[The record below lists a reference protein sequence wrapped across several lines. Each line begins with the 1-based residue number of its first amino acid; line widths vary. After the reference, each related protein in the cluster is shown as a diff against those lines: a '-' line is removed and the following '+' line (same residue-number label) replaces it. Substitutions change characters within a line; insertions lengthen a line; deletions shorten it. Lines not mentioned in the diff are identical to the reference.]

1 MRKVVRYH
9 CRKNLADNRIRY
21 LGRFISKEQMAKILQ
36 NNQKDGMDNF
46 FDPIKR
52 VTPKTKKIFKV
63 DKYAKRVLIDNTNQL
78 FTAEINAFSPSL
90 LEIDPSE
97 IVVGNSSF
105 IKNSA
110 WALASN
116 YYNSGVVHGNNQSLD
131 AHMVPNSQDIN

>member
-63 DKYAKRVLIDNTNQL
+63 DRYAQRILVDAHQH
-78 FTAEINAFSPSL
+78 TAHTSSINAFCPPL
-90 LEIDPSE
+90 LEIDPNE

-116 YYNSGVVHGNNQSLD
+116 YYNSGV
-131 AHMVPNSQDIN
+131 

>member
-36 NNQKDGMDNF
+36 ANGKDSMDNF

-63 DKYAKRVLIDNTNQL
+63 NKDAIRILIDQNISQPTKS
-78 FTAEINAFSPSL
+78 INPFNPPL
-90 LEIDPSE
+90 LQIDPSE
-97 IVVGNSSF
+97 IIVANSNLF
-105 IKNSA
+105 KNST
-110 WALASN
+110 
-116 YYNSGVVHGNNQSLD
+116 
-131 AHMVPNSQDIN
+131 